1 MTEVYRFRGTKRLL
15 DGTSGEFEQQ
25 TIYFASP
32 EQLNDPMEGFRDMVW
47 RGDRIVWTNLF
58 KHYLYCLHWA
68 YLDVTIFGDQF
79 AFEVDRIPVWGRW
92 DEPLTPQM
100 GDLFG
105 EIWNRFCEGHRLSD
119 LIDKIATMR
128 HHVRYTELLFYL
140 DHAHLAALNSIQE
153 VHVDHGL
160 SPETERP
167 QGSGEV
173 GKSVLPG
180 SDFFELIPQAEAE
193 LKNFSEVM
201 FSIVYQMSVERR
213 LRFKYNLRNA
223 RAGTFESN
231 RQLLLFDFPTIYV
244 ERLEKLLWPQWYT
257 ACFARGYHDSSL
269 WAKYGDD
276 HRGVCLIFGAA
287 ETDDA
292 RSLSLKQA
300 TGWSSDHQGGS
311 RDHWSFAPM
320 TFRDVSYS
328 DKPGEIDFFRNISM
342 LPLKAIKDLWYTD
355 DLGNTS
361 ECASHI
367 DSDMDLESWRKRHWD
382 DYERDISIKSRNWEN
397 EQECRLIL
405 HGLLEDSL
413 DDLSRTLTYD
423 FESLKGIIFG
433 IRTTDDDKIK
443 IVEIVHN
450 KCLDNGR
457 SDFQFF
463 QAYYSHEHGDIRKHE
478 IRLKFMDVEEV
489 GESNTV

>member
-1 MTEVYRFRGTKRLL
+1 MSEVYRFRGTKRLL
-15 DGTSGEFEQQ
+15 DGTSGELEQQ

-32 EQLNDPMEGFRDMVW
+32 EQLNDPMEGFRDIVW
-47 RGDRIVWTNLF
+47 RGDKVVWTNLF
-58 KHYLYCLHWA
+58 KHYLYCLHRA
-68 YLDVTIFGDQF
+68 YIDIKIFGDQF
-79 AFEVDRIPVWGRW
+79 PFEAGRIPVLGRW
-92 DEPLTPQM
+92 DEPLTPQL
-100 GDLFG
+100 GDLFD
-105 EIWNRFCEGHRLSD
+105 EIWKSFCEGHSLSA

-128 HHVRYTELLFYL
+128 HHVRYNELLFYL
-140 DHAHLAALNSIQE
+140 DNVHLAALNSIQE

-173 GKSVLPG
+173 IMSVLTG
-180 SDFFELIPQAEAE
+180 SDFFELIPQAEA
-193 LKNFSEVM
+193 KVKKFSEAM

-213 LRFKYNLRNA
+213 LGFKYNLRNA

-231 RQLLLFDFPTIYV
+231 RQLLLVDFPTIYV

-257 ACFARGYHDSSL
+257 ACFTRGYHDSSL

-276 HRGVCLIFGAA
+276 HRGVCLIFEAA

-292 RSLSLKQA
+292 RSLSLKQV
-300 TGWSSDHQGGS
+300 TGSSSYHQGGS
-311 RDHWSFAPM
+311 RDHWNFAPM

-328 DKPGEIDFFRNISM
+328 DKPGEIDFFRNIGM
-342 LPLKAIKDLWYTD
+342 LPLKAIMDLWYTD

-361 ECASHI
+361 ECSSHI
-367 DSDMDLESWRKRHWD
+367 DSDMDIEPWRKRHWD
-382 DYERDISIKSRNWEN
+382 DYERDISIKSRSWEH

-405 HGLLEDSL
+405 HGLLEDAL
-413 DDLSRTLTYD
+413 DDHRRTLTYD

-443 IVEIVHN
+443 VVESVHN
-450 KCLDNGR
+450 KCLENGR

-463 QAYYSHEHGDIRKHE
+463 QAYYSHEHGDIRKHA
-478 IRLKFMDVEEV
+478 IF
-489 GESNTV
+489 N